1 MDIEN
6 IARFIA
12 EVTALPGVPGYEA
25 GVNGR
30 IAEWFRPLADDVFK
44 DDLENLYAR
53 VGAQGNGPR
62 VGAIP
67 LTFTPPCIFAAW
79 PGRRGCGAR
88 PC

>member
-1 MDIEN
+1 MDIER
-6 IARFIA
+6 IAQFIA

-30 IAEWFRPLADDVFK
+30 IAEWFRPLADEVFT

-62 VGAIP
+62 IIVCAHQDEI
-67 LTFTPPCIFAAW
+67 LSLIYI
-79 PGRRGCGAR
+79 
-88 PC
+88 

>member
-30 IAEWFRPLADDVFK
+30 IAEWFRPLEMCIRDRYTLITSFSASV
-44 DDLENLYAR
+44 
-53 VGAQGNGPR
+53 
-62 VGAIP
+62 
-67 LTFTPPCIFAAW
+67 TP
-79 PGRRGCGAR
+79 
-88 PC
+88 